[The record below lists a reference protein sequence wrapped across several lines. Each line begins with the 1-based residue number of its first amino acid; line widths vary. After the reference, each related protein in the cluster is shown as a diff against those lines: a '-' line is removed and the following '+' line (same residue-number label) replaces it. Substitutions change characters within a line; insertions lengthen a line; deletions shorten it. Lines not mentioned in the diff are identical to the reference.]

1 MKVTLTI
8 ILIVMIAFLG
18 FAIYDYG
25 TKWGSLDGEVVIE
38 GASENVIKSV
48 HDMNIYLIL
57 PEIKPFLDSLSVY
70 YDKKVAPLEDSVSYY
85 RILKEEYIDL
95 AREEEIIFRVTL
107 GNADPASRIY
117 RQNKIHLD
125 SVFAERDSIENIFN
139 NFRSELLDGQNGYN
153 GVIAQLIDN
162 KLLLKAQVNGQGK
175 FRFPK
180 LENGDYYLYSLLILS
195 GDQDVTRIPAEMY
208 HIYALSGNLIKKYS
222 WMVNVTVQENTAIR
236 LDAQNT
242 SDIFK

>member
-1 MKVTLTI
+1 MKIVLTI
-8 ILIVMIAFLG
+8 VLIFMIAFLG
-18 FAIYDYG
+18 FAIYDYA

-38 GASENVIKSV
+38 GANENVIESV
-48 HDMNIYLIL
+48 NDMNVYLLL

-85 RILKEEYIDL
+85 RILKDEYIDL
-95 AREEEIIFRVTL
+95 VREEEIIFRVTL
-107 GNADPASRIY
+107 SNADPASRIY
-117 RQNKIHLD
+117 KQNKIHLE
-125 SVFAERDSIENIFN
+125 SFIAERDSIENIFN
-139 NFRSELLDGQNGYN
+139 NFRGDLLDQQNGYN

-162 KLLLKAQVNGQGK
+162 KLLLKAQVDEQGK
-175 FRFPK
+175 FRFTK
-180 LENGDYYLYSLLILS
+180 VEDGNYYLYALIILS

-222 WMVNVTVQENTAIR
+222 WMVNVTVQENSTIR

-242 SDIFK
+242 SDVFK